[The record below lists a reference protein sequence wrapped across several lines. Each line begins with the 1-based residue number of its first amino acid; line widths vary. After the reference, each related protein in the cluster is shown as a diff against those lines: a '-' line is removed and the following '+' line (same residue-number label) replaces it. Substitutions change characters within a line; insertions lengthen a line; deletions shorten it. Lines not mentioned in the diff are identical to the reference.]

1 VFSDYELTNRDLV
14 PALKPVLEHFR
25 AVGGDPDLLKPVL
38 GVDPDYLR
46 ASLDEMH
53 QHFGSI
59 DATLP
64 RPRHR
69 RPRPAGAALRPH
81 RLATNPPLLLPMRG
95 GRLAGPLVVAGSG
108 SRVSVSVLANSR
120 DMLSDAS
127 TMGEQLVARLHTAM
141 NAHDVEAFV
150 ACFAEDYDS
159 VQPAHPDRA
168 FRGREQ
174 VRANW
179 SAVFTGV
186 PDFRA
191 ELVRVNAVGDT
202 AWSEWRWEG
211 TQTDGGRLDMA
222 GVIVLGVRDDL
233 VAWARLYVEPVERAG
248 AGIDAAVRD
257 MTAER

>member
-1 VFSDYELTNRDLV
+1 MMSD
-14 PALKPVLEHFR
+14 
-25 AVGGDPDLLKPVL
+25 
-38 GVDPDYLR
+38 
-46 ASLDEMH
+46 
-53 QHFGSI
+53 
-59 DATLP
+59 
-64 RPRHR
+64 
-69 RPRPAGAALRPH
+69 
-81 RLATNPPLLLPMRG
+81 
-95 GRLAGPLVVAGSG
+95 AGS
-108 SRVSVSVLANSR
+108 
-120 DMLSDAS
+120 
-127 TMGEQLVARLHTAM
+127 TGEQVVARLQEAM
-141 NAHDVEAFV
+141 NAHDLEAFV

-179 SAVFTGV
+179 SEVFTAV

-191 ELVRVNAVGDT
+191 EVVRVTAAGDT

-222 GVIVLGVRDDL
+222 GVIVFGMRDDRF
-233 VAWARLYVEPVERAG
+233 AWARLYVEPVERSG

>member
-1 VFSDYELTNRDLV
+1 MPPNASEMGERLV
-14 PALKPVLEHFR
+14 TRLH
-25 AVGGDPDLLKPVL
+25 
-38 GVDPDYLR
+38 
-46 ASLDEMH
+46 
-53 QHFGSI
+53 
-59 DATLP
+59 
-64 RPRHR
+64 
-69 RPRPAGAALRPH
+69 AAL
-81 RLATNPPLLLPMRG
+81 
-95 GRLAGPLVVAGSG
+95 
-108 SRVSVSVLANSR
+108 
-120 DMLSDAS
+120 
-127 TMGEQLVARLHTAM
+127 
-141 NAHDVEAFV
+141 NAHDIEAFV

-179 SAVFTGV
+179 SAVFAGV

-191 ELVRVNAVGDT
+191 ELVRIDAVGDP

-211 TQTDGGRLDMA
+211 THADGGRLDMA
-222 GVIVLGVRDDL
+222 GVIVFGVREDR